1 MNSCRLATAVLAL
14 GLAAAVHAH
23 AFLDHAEPRVGSVVK
38 VAPPELKLWFS
49 EQIEPAF
56 SSIKVLDAAGRRV
69 DKGDV
74 HVDPA
79 ERGMLRIALQPL
91 PPGAYS
97 VQWRAVSVDTHVTS
111 GSFGFRVEP

>member
-1 MNSCRLATAVLAL
+1 MRRRRFVAVS
-14 GLAAAVHAH
+14 LAAVVAPIAHAH

-38 VAPPELKLWFS
+38 AAPSELKLWFN

-69 DKGDV
+69 DKGDL

-79 ERGMLRIALQPL
+79 QREVLRISLQPISA
-91 PPGAYS
+91 GAYT

-111 GSFGFRVEP
+111 GSFGFRVAP